1 MAQKICM
8 FSIETDNNIHFAKDP
23 LATFI
28 QKRYI
33 KEEQKSFSLTF
44 YIYVYNISSEKNTD
58 SEEKTDYCHLEIRF
72 DSEEK
77 TDYCHLEIRFG
88 DYISKLRLFEHVL
101 NHRTVFTPSYNLLFV
116 CRNDSERLSC
126 RENKT
131 VYTCTI
137 KML

>member
-1 MAQKICM
+1 M
-8 FSIETDNNIHFAKDP
+8 
-23 LATFI
+23 
-28 QKRYI
+28 YI
-33 KEEQKSFSLTF
+33 
-44 YIYVYNISSEKNTD
+44 ISPVK
-58 SEEKTDYCHLEIRF
+58 KTT

-101 NHRTVFTPSYNLLFV
+101 NHNIVFTPSYKLLFV

-126 RENKT
+126 RENKFT
-131 VYTCTI
+131 VYTSTI

>member
-33 KEEQKSFSLTF
+33 KDEQRSFSLTLN
-44 YIYVYNISSEKNTD
+44 IYVYNISSEKNT
-58 SEEKTDYCHLEIRF
+58 

-101 NHRTVFTPSYNLLFV
+101 NHRVVFTPSYKLLFV